1 MLSYDQAAH
10 PVDRA
15 KTAPY
20 AVVNHWKTAP
30 GIEGRGGDC
39 FFSGSISV
47 AIRNVY
53 DGMFGI
59 KPTLDG
65 LALDP
70 ALPSDW
76 QEASAEFDYLG
87 ARVHVTYRKGGP
99 RWLVVNG
106 QECCEGCIP
115 DSVFGS
121 GARVECVCYLAEGT
135 AFQPIQNRIT
145 RCS

>member
-30 GIEGRGGDC
+30 GLEGRGGDC
-39 FFSGSISV
+39 FFSGSIST

-53 DGMFGI
+53 DGLFGI
-59 KPTLDG
+59 RPTLDG

-70 ALPSDW
+70 SLPSDW
-76 QEASAEFDYLG
+76 EEASVEFTYLG
-87 ARVHVTYRKGGP
+87 AHVHLTYRRAKDGP
-99 RWLVVNG
+99 RLLVNG
-106 QECCEGCIP
+106 EEIVSRQADPISGRECFAIP
-115 DSVFGS
+115 DASI
-121 GARVECVCYLAEGT
+121 AEKKQVEIDFILPG
-135 AFQPIQNRIT
+135 
-145 RCS
+145 